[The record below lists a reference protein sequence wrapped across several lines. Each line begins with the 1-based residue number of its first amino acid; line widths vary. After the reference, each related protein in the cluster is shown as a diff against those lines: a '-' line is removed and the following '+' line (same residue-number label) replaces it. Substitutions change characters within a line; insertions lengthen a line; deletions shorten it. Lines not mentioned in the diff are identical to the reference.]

1 MKKEKKD
8 IIDISFTINRS
19 VLAESQHFKRER
31 QSSIKLK
38 FKAIMIYSVV
48 FDAIIDV
55 IKKKEDFRNE
65 SQTFK
70 QIITS
75 YELKDWKKAMN
86 NEYNSLMI
94 NFTWTLKTLL
104 SNQ

>member
-1 MKKEKKD
+1 LSLSSEYISSYFFILILSNQLEEMKKEKKD

-75 YELKDWKKAMN
+75 YELKD
-86 NEYNSLMI
+86 
-94 NFTWTLKTLL
+94 
-104 SNQ
+104 